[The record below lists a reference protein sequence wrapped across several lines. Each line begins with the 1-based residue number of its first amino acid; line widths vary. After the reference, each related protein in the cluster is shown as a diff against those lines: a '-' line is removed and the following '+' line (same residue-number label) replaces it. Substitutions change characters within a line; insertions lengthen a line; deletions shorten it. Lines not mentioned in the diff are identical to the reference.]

1 MPSPFPGMNPYL
13 ESDVWHGFH
22 QMFVPACSQSLVP
35 QVRPDYIVTL
45 EETVYVHEL
54 PDQERL
60 LRIRPDVSVLTHAQ
74 QVGAVAATAV
84 LSPPEYTLIRPA
96 VDVERESYIA
106 VRDRHKREL
115 VCVIELLSP
124 ANKRPGPDREAYIAK
139 RDALLR
145 SQAHLIEIDLLRGWE
160 RMPAESISPCD
171 YCVTVSRVEQRPRAG
186 IWPIRLD
193 DPLPKIP
200 VPLRDPHPD
209 AVLDLQQLLH
219 SVYDAAGF
227 DDYLYESQPEPPFSP
242 QQASWAARFL
252 PSAVKPSRGTG

>member
-22 QMFVPACSQSLVP
+22 QMFVLACSLALVP
-35 QVRPDYIVTL
+35 QVRPVNIVTL
-45 EETVYVHEL
+45 EENVYIH
-54 PDQERL
+54 
-60 LRIRPDVSVLTHAQ
+60 
-74 QVGAVAATAV
+74 
-84 LSPPEYTLIRPA
+84 
-96 VDVERESYIA
+96 DVERESYIA

-124 ANKRPGPDREAYIAK
+124 AKKRPGPDREAYIAK

-160 RMPAESISPCD
+160 RMPAESIPTCD

-186 IWPIRLD
+186 VWPIRLD

-209 AVLDLQQLLH
+209 AVLDL
-219 SVYDAAGF
+219 
-227 DDYLYESQPEPPFSP
+227 
-242 QQASWAARFL
+242 
-252 PSAVKPSRGTG
+252 

>member
-1 MPSPFPGMNPYL
+1 MNPYL

-35 QVRPDYIVTL
+35 QIRPDFIVTL
-45 EETVYVHEL
+45 EENVYVHEL

-60 LRIRPDVSVLTHAQ
+60 LRIRPDVSVLTHTEQ
-74 QVGAVAATAV
+74 SGADSAVAV

-115 VCVIELLSP
+115 VCVIELLGP
-124 ANKRPGPDREAYIAK
+124 ANKRPGPDREAYVAK

-145 SQAHLIEIDLLRGWE
+145 SQAHLVEIDLLRGWQ
-160 RMPAESISPCD
+160 RMPAESIPACD
-171 YCVTVSRVEQRPRAG
+171 YCVTVSRVDERPRAG
-186 IWPIRLD
+186 IWPIQLAD
-193 DPLPKIP
+193 SLPKIP

-227 DDYLYESQPEPPFSP
+227 ADYLYESQPEPPLSTE
-242 QQASWAARFL
+242 QASWATQFL
-252 PSAVKPSRGTG
+252 PRQ

>member
-1 MPSPFPGMNPYL
+1 MNPYL

-22 QMFVPACSQSLVP
+22 QMFVPACSQALVP

-45 EETVYVHEL
+45 EENVYVHEL

-60 LRIRPDVSVLTHAQ
+60 RRIRPDVSVLAQAQ
-74 QVGAVAATAV
+74 QSSADTGVAI
-84 LSPPEYTLIRPA
+84 LSPPEYTLIRPS

-145 SQAHLIEIDLLRGWE
+145 SQAHLVEIDLLRGWE
-160 RMPAESISPCD
+160 RMPAESISSSD

-186 IWPIRLD
+186 IWPVQLT

-200 VPLRDPHPD
+200 VPLRAPHPD

-227 DDYLYESQPEPPFSP
+227 EDYLYESQPEPPLAP
-242 QQASWAARFL
+242 AQASWAARFL
-252 PSAVKPSRGTG
+252 PSGIKASKGSG